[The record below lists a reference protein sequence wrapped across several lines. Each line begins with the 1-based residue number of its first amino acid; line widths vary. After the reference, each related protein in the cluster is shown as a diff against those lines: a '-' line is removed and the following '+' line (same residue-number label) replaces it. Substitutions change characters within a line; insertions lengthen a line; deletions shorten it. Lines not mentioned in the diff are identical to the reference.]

1 MAVEDMKNF
10 VCFLL
15 LSDLGSIAY
24 ALQGEIDS
32 WNF

>member
-10 VCFLL
+10 FCLLL